1 MNNILFP
8 YKGEKMRFIKF
19 LLISIS
25 ILLFFWLAYWATDT
39 FFEPKAYNQMVK
51 TFTAVNHGS
60 KDIVLIVIDDKSIG
74 RYRWPWKR
82 DLYCDYL
89 NYFHEY
95 TNYKLLVYDTILL
108 NTDGSASDKK
118 YFNTLKK
125 LKRLVTGMMIQSRE
139 YDNPDYG
146 ELYDTK
152 FKNKFAVNITDSRL
166 HSDDFIYNSI
176 AIFPDEYFNSIDNV
190 GLVNMAKGFD
200 GYIRVGINAIE
211 YKDTI
216 YPSLA
221 LRAYLY
227 LNNDE
232 AMSVT
237 DKSIIGSKSKISIPL
252 TREKTGMYSIIRFYK
267 PNTTGSGYS
276 HKTYSAIDIMDSYKE
291 LKAGKKPLIDPKEF
305 DGKIV
310 MLGANVKSS
319 VTGLADVK
327 RTPVSN
333 DHSGLDVQA
342 TMLDNLLNRNFM
354 YELADWQNI
363 IVSIAMMLI
372 TFFTIRRFNLFV
384 AITGVSALL
393 IIYLLLCA
401 MLYRLGFAINT
412 LTPISMSII
421 TMIFAYS
428 HKYIIEDKNK
438 EKIKTAMGKYISED
452 IMKNVVKNID
462 ELKLGGKKA
471 NVTVLFA
478 DIRGFTSMS
487 ERLSAD
493 EVSVI
498 LNEYFTE
505 IEPIVTR
512 HNGVINKF
520 IGDAVMA
527 IFGEPIQDENHPK
540 NAVRCA
546 CEMLDKVKE
555 LQQKW
560 LDEGKPKIE
569 IGIGINTGEAFVG
582 NIGSEKRMEYTVIGD
597 MVNLASRIEGNNKVF
612 KTNLLISSSTFA
624 SAKNIIDTVK
634 ISNVKIRGKE
644 KPLDLYEVIRLID
657 SNNG

>member
-1 MNNILFP
+1 
-8 YKGEKMRFIKF
+8 MRFIKF
-19 LLISIS
+19 LLLVFSIF
-25 ILLFFWLAYWATDT
+25 LFFWLAYWATDE
-39 FFEPKAYNQMVK
+39 FFEPKTYNYMVK
-51 TFTAVNHGS
+51 NFTAHKTGS
-60 KDIVLIVIDDKSIG
+60 DDIVLIVIDDKSIG
-74 RYRWPWKR
+74 RYRWPWRR
-82 DLYCDYL
+82 DLYCPIFDY
-89 NYFHEY
+89 FKEY
-95 TNYKLLVYDTILL
+95 TNAKIVVSDSILGAKADTV
-108 NTDGSASDKK
+108 TDNM
-118 YFNTLKK
+118 YFNS
-125 LKRLVTGMMIQSRE
+125 LKRLDNLVVGMTMFKKPYENKAVGKKYDELFKRKFGVDIEDFRSR
-139 YDNPDYG
+139 
-146 ELYDTK
+146 
-152 FKNKFAVNITDSRL
+152 R
-166 HSDDFIYNSI
+166 DDFSVNSLVV
-176 AIFPDEYFNSIDNV
+176 FPDEYMNV
-190 GLVNMAKGFD
+190 INKVGSVKLAKGTD
-200 GYIRVGINAIE
+200 GYVRVAINAIN
-211 YKDTI
+211 YKGTI

-227 LNNDE
+227 LNGDE
-232 AMSVT
+232 QMKVT
-237 DKSIIGSKSKISIPL
+237 DKYIIGANSKIKIPL
-252 TREKTGMYSIIRFYK
+252 TRQKTGMYTFLRYYK
-267 PNTTGSGYS
+267 PTSHGGSYS
-276 HKTYSAIDIMDSYKE
+276 HKTYSAIDIIDSYEEIKS
-291 LKAGKKPLIDPKEF
+291 GKKPLINPKDF

-310 MLGANVKSS
+310 MFGANVKATA
-319 VTGLADVK
+319 TGLSDVK

-333 DHSGLDVQA
+333 DHSGLDIQA
-342 TMLDNLLNRNFM
+342 TTLDNYINHYFM

-363 IVSIAMMLI
+363 LIALSLMTI
-372 TFFTIRRFNLFV
+372 TFLIISKCTLFV
-384 AITGVSALL
+384 AISGITVILFLYLVLCALL
-393 IIYLLLCA
+393 
-401 MLYRLGFAINT
+401 YRYGYSINT
-412 LTPISMSII
+412 ITPVSMAII

-428 HKYIIEDKNK
+428 HRYILEDKNK

-462 ELKLGGKKA
+462 EIKLGGKKA

-487 ERLSAD
+487 EKLSAD

-555 LQQKW
+555 LQTKW
-560 LDEGKPKIE
+560 LKEGKPKIE

-597 MVNLASRIEGNNKVF
+597 MVNLASRIEGNNKVY
-612 KTNLLISSSTFA
+612 KTNLLISESTYSYA
-624 SAKNIIDTVK
+624 RGIIDTVK

-644 KPLDLYEVIRLID
+644 KELNLYEVIKLI
-657 SNNG
+657 G

>member
-1 MNNILFP
+1 
-8 YKGEKMRFIKF
+8 MRFLKF
-19 LLISIS
+19 LFISFS
-25 ILLFFWLAYWATDT
+25 ILLFFWLAYWVTDE
-39 FFEPKAYNQMVK
+39 FLEPKMYNHMVK
-51 TFTAVNHGS
+51 TFTATKHGS

-82 DLYCDYL
+82 DLYCPIF
-89 NYFHEY
+89 NYFREY
-95 TNYKLLVYDTILL
+95 TKAKVVVSDSILVTKD
-108 NTDGSASDKK
+108 NPVADRK
-118 YFNTLKK
+118 YFDCLSKMNNLVVGMTLFN
-125 LKRLVTGMMIQSRE
+125 RE
-139 YDNPDYG
+139 YPDKEMG
-146 ELYDTK
+146 RIYDEK
-152 FKNKFAVNITDSRL
+152 FKNKFSCNI
-166 HSDDFIYNSI
+166 DDLRMWADDYPMNSLVV
-176 AIFPDEYFNSIDNV
+176 FPDEYFNAVKKVGSIK
-190 GLVNMAKGFD
+190 LAKGND
-200 GYIRVGINAIE
+200 GYVRVAIDAIN
-211 YKDTI
+211 YKGTI

-221 LRAYLY
+221 LRTFMYLHG
-227 LNNDE
+227 DE
-232 AMSVT
+232 PVTIT
-237 DKSIIGSKSKISIPL
+237 DKRVIGNKSKLWIPT
-252 TREKTGMYSIIRFYK
+252 TRENTGIYTFIRYYK
-267 PNTTGSGYS
+267 PNYHGSSYS
-276 HKTYSAIDIMDSYKE
+276 HKTYSAIDIIDSYRD
-291 LKAGKKPLIDPKEF
+291 LKSGQKPLINPREF

-310 MLGANVKSS
+310 MFGANVKATA
-319 VTGLADVK
+319 TGLSDIK

-333 DHSGLDVQA
+333 DHSGLDIQA
-342 TMLDNLLNRNFM
+342 TTLDNYLNNYFM
-354 YELADWQNI
+354 YELHDFQNI
-363 IVSIAMMLI
+363 LVAVILMALTFYLI
-372 TFFTIRRFNLFV
+372 RMFSLFV
-384 AITGVSALL
+384 ALSGITLILVLYIAFCGLL
-393 IIYLLLCA
+393 YSK
-401 MLYRLGFAINT
+401 GFAINT
-412 LTPISMSII
+412 ITPITMSII

-428 HKYIIEDKNK
+428 HKYILEDRNK

-487 ERLSAD
+487 EKLSAD

-505 IEPIVTR
+505 IEPIVTK

-555 LQQKW
+555 LQTKW
-560 LDEGKPKIE
+560 LKEGKPKIE

-597 MVNLASRIEGNNKVF
+597 MVNLASRIEGNNKIY
-612 KTNLLISSSTFA
+612 KTNLLISASTYA
-624 SAKNIIDTVK
+624 QARGIIDTVK

-644 KPLDLYEVIRLID
+644 KELDLYEVIRLIEK
-657 SNNG
+657 